1 MRVAVILCLAAVAC
15 QGSQSVEI
23 PPPVDA
29 SLIAMSGGL
38 LHTCAVT
45 TTTHVY
51 CWGWNRDGEIGDG
64 STADRPYAIQISP
77 SRTFSV
83 VTSGGGHSCAV
94 EAGGAAYCWGLNLT
108 GQIGDSSTTPRHSP
122 TTVFGSRAFATITN
136 GG

>member
-1 MRVAVILCLAAVAC
+1 MRLAVILSLAAAGAC
-15 QGSQSVEI
+15 GSESVEV

-29 SLIAMSGGL
+29 PFTALTGGW
-38 LHTCAVT
+38 LHTCGMT
-45 TTTHVY
+45 TTKHVY

-94 EAGGAAYCWGLNLT
+94 AAGGAAYCWALHLT
-108 GQIGDSSTTPRHSP
+108 GQIGASSTTPRHSP
-122 TTVFGSRAFATITN
+122 TPAFGSRAFATIPD
-136 GG
+136 